1 MKVGITLP
9 TFAPSPAAALA
20 TARGAEDAGIDGVFA
35 FDHLWPGANKSRPAL
50 SMYPVLA
57 AVASTTRHIRIGS
70 LVARVG
76 LVPDQLIVE
85 SFLGLHEVSG
95 HRVVAALG
103 VGDAKSF
110 SENEAYGIAWPALE
124 DRRTSLAA
132 VLDQLIGSGV
142 ECWVGATAP
151 VTLEIARA
159 AGATVNLWDVDL
171 DRVEAEAGRGAATWA
186 GPLPLEAAPAARKLT
201 DLRAAGAAWAIWGWP
216 SSVELVSETI
226 RLAGLQD
233 RRD

>member
-1 MKVGITLP
+1 
-9 TFAPSPAAALA
+9 
-20 TARGAEDAGIDGVFA
+20 
-35 FDHLWPGANKSRPAL
+35 
-50 SMYPVLA
+50 MYPVLA

-110 SENEAYGIAWPALE
+110 SENEADGIAWPALE

-171 DRVEAEAGRGAATWA
+171 DRVEAEAGRGSATWA

>member
-1 MKVGITLP
+1 VKIGITLP
-9 TFAPSPAAALA
+9 TFEPTAAAALA
-20 TARGAEDAGIDGVFA
+20 TASAAEGAGIDGVFV
-35 FDHLWPGANKSRPAL
+35 FDHLWRGAKRSRPAL

-57 AVASTTRHIRIGS
+57 AVAATTRHIRIGS

-76 LVPDQLIVE
+76 FLPDRLVVE
-85 SFLGLHEVSG
+85 SFVSLHELTE
-95 HRVVAALG
+95 HRLVAALG
-103 VGDAKSF
+103 IGDARSVA
-110 SENEAYGIAWPALE
+110 ENDAYGIAWPALE
-124 DRRTSLAA
+124 ERRASLASILGELTA
-132 VLDQLIGSGV
+132 RGI
-142 ECWVGATAP
+142 ECWVGATTPA
-151 VTLEIARA
+151 TLEIARA

-171 DRVEAEAGRGAATWA
+171 DRVEAEAGRGSATWA